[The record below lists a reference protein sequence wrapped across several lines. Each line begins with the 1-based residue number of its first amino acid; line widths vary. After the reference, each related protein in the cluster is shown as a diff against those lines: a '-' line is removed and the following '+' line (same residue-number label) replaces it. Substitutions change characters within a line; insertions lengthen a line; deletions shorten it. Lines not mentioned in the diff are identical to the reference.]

1 MPTAITAKNTMSG
14 TKRKSA
20 PVKDVHVKESKKPK
34 IDSGLKSTMKSKKS
48 KPVKI
53 VEESSD
59 SGSEDS
65 DSEGGAPLFN
75 EPIASSEEEND
86 KDDESDSEEVP
97 KEADGLHPDRAKAVV
112 VNSRLRTRPARTLV
126 NN

>member
-1 MPTAITAKNTMSG
+1 MPTAITTENTMSG

-20 PVKDVHVKESKKPK
+20 PVKDVHIKESKKPK
-34 IDSGLKSTMKSKKS
+34 IDSGLNSAMKSKKS
-48 KPVKI
+48 KPVKV

-65 DSEGGAPLFN
+65 DSEGGAPLFS
-75 EPIASSEEEND
+75 ESVVSSEEEDD
-86 KDDESDSEEVP
+86 KDEESGSEEVP
-97 KEADGLHPDRAKAVV
+97 KEVDGLHPDRAKAVV
-112 VNSRLRTRPARTLV
+112 NSRSRTHPARTLV